1 MTTSTADG
9 VERLYSFGQ
18 IADLWQVSRDHVRK
32 VFLGRRGIINV
43 GMQGKA
49 SWRVPA
55 SVLKE
60 EMLAR
65 GAYQKPEDLPEAE
78 L

>member
-1 MTTSTADG
+1 MTTSTDNN

-32 VFLGRRGIINV
+32 VFLHRPGIVNI
-43 GMQGKA
+43 GMLQGKA

-60 EMLAR
+60 EMAAR
-65 GAYQKPEDLPEAE
+65 GYQQGE
-78 L
+78 LKEGN

>member
-1 MTTSTADG
+1 MTAKTSNG

-32 VFLGRRGIINV
+32 VFLHQPGIINV
-43 GMQGKA
+43 GMMQGKA

-55 SVLKE
+55 SLLQE
-60 EMLAR
+60 EMAKR
-65 GAYQKPEDLPEAE
+65 GYRLPELEA
-78 L
+78 